1 MKRKLFSQIP
11 KVDEVLEQASIKKLL
26 EHNPRVV
33 VVEGIRLET
42 EVIRQNIKALE
53 EEDSQTFEIDFDQF
67 YCNIETYVSKE
78 MGMKLRRVINCTGVV
93 LHTNMGRAVL
103 SDYILDQ
110 MREVSVNYS
119 NLEFDLDSGKRGS
132 RYAHLESIITKLTGA
147 ESALVVNNNAAAVML
162 ALNTLSKDKETV
174 VSRGELVEIGG
185 SFRVPEVMKMSGTKL
200 VEIGTTNKTHVR
212 DYEQAITEETGVL
225 LKVHTSNYKIT
236 GFTQSVAI
244 QDIAKVAK
252 THNIPFVEDIGS
264 GCLVDF
270 RDYGLEYEPLVSESI
285 EKGADVVTFSGD
297 KLLGGPQAGIIVGK
311 KEYIDAMKGNQ
322 LTRALRVD
330 KFTLSALEATLRIY
344 LDKDKAMEEIPVLK
358 MLTENKESIEFR
370 AQTLLEMLTAEKPE
384 FDLALMDGE
393 SEVGGG
399 SKPSEMLPTKLISV
413 TSKAYS
419 VNKIWTL
426 LKNSKTP
433 IITRINDDK
442 VLIDVRTV
450 KNSEFAIISD
460 AFKAIG

>member
-11 KVDEVLEQASIKKLL
+11 KVDEVLIQAQIVDLL
-26 EHNPRVV
+26 GQYPRGV

-42 EVIRQNIKALE
+42 EGIRQNIRDLE
-53 EEDSQTFEIDFDQF
+53 GNMIETFEIDFHGF
-67 YCNIETYVSKE
+67 YRNIQTYVRKE
-78 MGMKLRRVINCTGVV
+78 MGMKLKPVVNCTGVV

-110 MREVSVNYS
+110 VRAVSVNYS
-119 NLEFDLDSGKRGS
+119 NLEFDLENGKRGS
-132 RYAHLESIITKLTGA
+132 RYAHLEALITKLTGA

-162 ALNTLSKDKETV
+162 ALNTLSKDKEVV

-185 SFRVPEVMKMSGTKL
+185 SFRVPEVMKMSGAKL

-212 DYEQAITEETGVL
+212 DYEQAITEDTGVL

-244 QDIAKVAK
+244 EDIAKVASK
-252 THNIPFVEDIGS
+252 NHVPFVEDIGS

-270 RDYGLEYEPLVSESI
+270 ADYGLEHEPLVSESI
-285 EKGADVVTFSGD
+285 AKGADIVTFSGD

-344 LDKDKAMEEIPVLK
+344 LDKEKAIEEIPVLK
-358 MLTENKESIEFR
+358 MLTEKKASIAIR
-370 AQTLLEMLTAEKPE
+370 AQELLGMLSSVKHDFVME
-384 FDLALMDGE
+384 LIDGD

-399 SKPSEMLPTKLISV
+399 SKPSEMLPTKLIAV
-413 TSKAYS
+413 TSRSYS

-426 LKNSKTP
+426 LKDNETP
-433 IITRINDDK
+433 IITRINDDRL
-442 VLIDVRTV
+442 LIDVRTV
-450 KNSEFAIISD
+450 KHSEYAVIRD
-460 AFKAIG
+460 AFNAIA